1 MEGAIAPLS
10 PSSAARF
17 GGGIGHVGPTA
28 LPHFAYAEQSA
39 EQSAIDDDPST
50 SNAGAVAQA
59 SGGTDNISASCHID
73 RLPDELL
80 LKICAYL
87 LEGDLCRMART
98 GQRMYRIC
106 NDTKVW

>member
-1 MEGAIAPLS
+1 LEGAIAPLS

-17 GGGIGHVGPTA
+17 GGIGHVGPTA

-39 EQSAIDDDPST
+39 EQSAIDNGPST
-50 SNAGAVAQA
+50 SDASAGALATN
-59 SGGTDNISASCHID
+59 GGKDNSSASCHID

-87 LEGDLCRMART
+87 LEGDLCRMTRT